1 MLQPL
6 QAGDLVISTALAS
19 RGTDIAVS
27 ETVENLSDGGG
38 GLHVLITYLP
48 SNSRV
53 ERQIVGRTGRKGLS
67 GSTKTIVCMERL
79 TEELG
84 EVENDRKKIYERRNL
99 REAQRVARLKKYLV
113 AIKFKDDLFEIF
125 CDKLTEFKDWF
136 QPTMLEQKNDF
147 SNKRRKELLHTLKSK
162 NRRLDFP
169 SCIDALKEESLQPRL
184 VKLFTKLF
192 PAAFRPERDTL
203 KPFFSHFAPLAK
215 PKETTEM
222 TIEMAFCINQAV
234 RLNVPVTRPLNP
246 SMHDAM
252 PSSMSF
258 IPNPLKVP
266 AL

>member
-84 EVENDRKKIYERRNL
+84 ELE
-99 REAQRVARLKKYLV
+99 
-113 AIKFKDDLFEIF
+113 KFDGWDKNVDIVNSKMILGLSVSFKSRFSWRFESII
-125 CDKLTEFKDWF
+125 C
-136 QPTMLEQKNDF
+136 
-147 SNKRRKELLHTLKSK
+147 H
-162 NRRLDFP
+162 
-169 SCIDALKEESLQPRL
+169 
-184 VKLFTKLF
+184 V
-192 PAAFRPERDTL
+192 
-203 KPFFSHFAPLAK
+203 
-215 PKETTEM
+215 
-222 TIEMAFCINQAV
+222 
-234 RLNVPVTRPLNP
+234 VTRTLQ
-246 SMHDAM
+246 
-252 PSSMSF
+252 
-258 IPNPLKVP
+258 LYKVKSENSVKV
-266 AL
+266 

>member
-84 EVENDRKKIYERRNL
+84 ELENDRKKIYERRNL
-99 REAQRVARLKKYLV
+99 REAQRVARLKKSLV

-125 CDKLTEFKDWF
+125 CHKLREFKDWF
-136 QPTMLEQKNDF
+136 QPTMLEQKSRKNDF
-147 SNKRRKELLHTLKSK
+147 SNESRKKLLHTLKSK

-169 SCIDALKEESLQPRL
+169 SCIDALKEEWGLWLSQNVGERKFSDDEMKKCRSELKTFLDCKMKEL
-184 VKLFTKLF
+184 VEGKY
-192 PAAFRPERDTL
+192 
-203 KPFFSHFAPLAK
+203 
-215 PKETTEM
+215 
-222 TIEMAFCINQAV
+222 
-234 RLNVPVTRPLNP
+234 
-246 SMHDAM
+246 
-252 PSSMSF
+252 
-258 IPNPLKVP
+258 
-266 AL
+266 